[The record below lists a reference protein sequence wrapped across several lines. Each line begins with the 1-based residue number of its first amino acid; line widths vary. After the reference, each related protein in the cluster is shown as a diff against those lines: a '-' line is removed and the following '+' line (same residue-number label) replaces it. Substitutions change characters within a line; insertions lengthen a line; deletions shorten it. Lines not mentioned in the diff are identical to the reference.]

1 MCGRFTYLFTWKQLH
16 KLLSLDSTSG
26 EELPRRYNVAPT
38 QLAPVVRSGG
48 GWARAGAM
56 LRWGLIPPWADDPKI
71 GNMLI
76 NARSETVA
84 TKPAFR
90 KAFAERRCII
100 PVSGFYEWRKTPGS
114 KTKQPYYIRASGEEP
129 LLLAGL
135 WEKWQPPGDAPAVES
150 FTIITTTT
158 NELMAELHDRMPA
171 ILDPIGAKAWL
182 DPGAAPEML
191 AALLKPYPSELMM
204 RVPVSSKVNSPK
216 NEGPELLQEVQ
227 EEERGLF

>member
-90 KAFAERRCII
+90 KAFAERR
-100 PVSGFYEWRKTPGS
+100 
-114 KTKQPYYIRASGEEP
+114 
-129 LLLAGL
+129 
-135 WEKWQPPGDAPAVES
+135 
-150 FTIITTTT
+150 
-158 NELMAELHDRMPA
+158 
-171 ILDPIGAKAWL
+171 
-182 DPGAAPEML
+182 
-191 AALLKPYPSELMM
+191 
-204 RVPVSSKVNSPK
+204 
-216 NEGPELLQEVQ
+216 
-227 EEERGLF
+227 